1 MEGAAK
7 KGKLSPKKR
16 LPISEGKI
24 KGDGAKRR
32 FFQSAHGVGLHMG
45 PRPLCRRSAL
55 KRCTDWPFVGARMTT
70 SFSADGGAPKSVS
83 DHGR

>member
-24 KGDGAKRR
+24 KGHGAKRR
-32 FFQSAHGVGLHMG
+32 FFQSAHRVGLHMG
-45 PRPLCRRSAL
+45 PRSMCRRSAL
-55 KRCTDWPFVGARMTT
+55 KR
-70 SFSADGGAPKSVS
+70 
-83 DHGR
+83 